1 MSISIL
7 VILAIIIAIALG
19 YMTDIN
25 TGFFAIAFA
34 YLIGC
39 FFLKLRPADVIRMW
53 PISIFFVI
61 FSVSLFYNFALVNGT
76 LEKLAMKLLYSCR
89 KFPIILPLVIY
100 FAATF
105 VAGLGAGYFSVLAF
119 FAPLTLMLCKKTGMN
134 EIVGAIS
141 VNYGALAGANFMTS
155 ASGIIFRSLI
165 DNAGYPEKSFS
176 FATSIFVSTFIL
188 PIVVISVL
196 IFFTRKDGGESVKL
210 EMEKPEVFDSVQK
223 KNLYLIFAMIFIIL
237 IFPILNNI
245 TPSNEAIKFINSKID
260 IGLIAILFAI
270 IAFILKLAPQK
281 DVIAK
286 VPWNTLIMICGVGM
300 LIQVAIKA
308 GTIDMLSSWVQTN
321 IPAFILPFVLAIIA
335 GCMSFFSSTLGVV
348 CPALFPI
355 IPSIAVNT
363 GLSPALLFTAV
374 VVGAQASSISPFS
387 SGGSLILGSCSTE
400 EERSKLF
407 SQLLFK
413 GVPVCVIGGMITALI
428 LLIIL

>member
-1 MSISIL
+1 MNISIL
-7 VILAIIIAIALG
+7 VILAIVIAITLG
-19 YMTDIN
+19 YITNIN

-34 YLIGC
+34 YIIGC
-39 FFLKLRPADVIRMW
+39 FFLKLKPADVIKMW

-100 FAATF
+100 FAATL

-155 ASGIIFRSLI
+155 ASGIIFRGLI
-165 DNAGYPEKSFS
+165 DNAGYQEKSFS
-176 FATSIFVSTFIL
+176 FATSIFSATFIL

-196 IFFTRKDGGESVKL
+196 IFFTKKDSNENVKID
-210 EMEKPEVFDSVQK
+210 MAKPEAFDETQK
-223 KNLYLIFAMIFIIL
+223 KNLYLIFAMISLIL
-237 IFPILNNI
+237 IFPILSNI
-245 TPSNEAIKFINSKID
+245 TPNSEVIKFVNSKID
-260 IGLIAILFAI
+260 IGLIAIIFSI
-270 IAFILKLAPQK
+270 VAFMIKLAPQK

-321 IPAFILPFVLAIIA
+321 IPTFILPFVLAIIA

-355 IPSIAVNT
+355 VPGIAANT
-363 GLSPALLFTAV
+363 GLNPALLFTAII
-374 VVGAQASSISPFS
+374 VGAQASSISPFS

-400 EERSKLF
+400 EERNKLF

-413 GVPVCVIGGMITALI
+413 GIPICVTGGMIAALI
-428 LLIIL
+428 LLMVL

>member
-1 MSISIL
+1 MNISFL
-7 VILAIIIAIALG
+7 VILAIVIAIALG
-19 YMTDIN
+19 YITDIN

-34 YLIGC
+34 YIIGC
-39 FFLKLRPADVIRMW
+39 FFLKLKTTDIIRMW
-53 PISIFFVI
+53 PINIFFVI

-89 KFPIILPLVIY
+89 KFPIVLPLVIY

-119 FAPLTLMLCKKTGMN
+119 FAPLTLMLCQKTGIN

-155 ASGIIFRSLI
+155 ASGIIFRGLI
-165 DNAGYPEKSFS
+165 DNAGYQEKSFS
-176 FATSIFVSTFIL
+176 FSTSISIATFLL

-196 IFFTRKDGGESVKL
+196 IFFTRKIEDKNVKL
-210 EMEKPEVFDSVQK
+210 EMEKPEPFDVIQK
-223 KNLYLIFAMIFIIL
+223 KNLYLIFAMIFLIL
-237 IFPILNNI
+237 IFPILINI
-245 TPSNEAIKFINSKID
+245 IPSNEIVKFVNSKID

-270 IAFILKLAPQK
+270 IAFILNLAPQK
-281 DVIAK
+281 DIIAK

-308 GTIDMLSSWVQTN
+308 GTIDILSSWVQTN
-321 IPAFILPFVLAIIA
+321 IPTFILPFVLAMIA
-335 GCMSFFSSTLGVV
+335 ACMSFFSSTLGVV

-355 IPSIAVNT
+355 IPGIAANT
-363 GLSPALLFTAV
+363 GLSPVLLFTAV
-374 VVGAQASSISPFS
+374 VVGAQSSSISPFS

-400 EERSKLF
+400 EERKKLF

-413 GVPVCVIGGMITALI
+413 GIPVCVTGGMIAALI